1 MSYPI
6 TKVSHSLCNPHGYW
20 PQNGYFKRSEM
31 CFIGNLKMN
40 NYPMQ
45 IMVDN
50 DTAMMVQSFV
60 DSGVSIDFDKLL
72 KLMAENSEAIEDF
85 IQGIETGE
93 PRFMFPVSDSSMKR
107 LIIEETNRYSVSP
120 EQYLKAAIVILH
132 ADNILV
138 TDSKVV
144 H

>member
-1 MSYPI
+1 MS
-6 TKVSHSLCNPHGYW
+6 
-20 PQNGYFKRSEM
+20 
-31 CFIGNLKMN
+31 
-40 NYPMQ
+40 NYELQ
-45 IMVDN
+45 IFVDS
-50 DTAMMVQSFV
+50 DTALMIQAFS

-85 IQGIETGE
+85 IQEIETGE

-107 LIIEETNRYSVSP
+107 LVIEETNKYSVSP
-120 EQYLKAAIVILH
+120 EKYLKAAIAILYS
-132 ADNILV
+132 DNILV

>member
-1 MSYPI
+1 
-6 TKVSHSLCNPHGYW
+6 
-20 PQNGYFKRSEM
+20 
-31 CFIGNLKMN
+31 MN

-45 IMVDN
+45 IMVDS
-50 DTAMMVQSFV
+50 DTALMVQSFIDADV
-60 DSGVSIDFDKLL
+60 AIDFDRLL

-93 PRFMFPVSDSSMKR
+93 PRFMFPVKDSNMKR
-107 LIIEETNRYSVSP
+107 LVIEQTNKYSVSP
-120 EQYLKAAIVILH
+120 EKYLKAAIAILY

>member
-1 MSYPI
+1 
-6 TKVSHSLCNPHGYW
+6 
-20 PQNGYFKRSEM
+20 
-31 CFIGNLKMN
+31 MN
-40 NYPMQ
+40 NYPLQ
-45 IMVDN
+45 IFIDT
-50 DTAMMVQSFV
+50 DTAMMVQAFT
-60 DSGVSIDFDKLL
+60 DSGVSIDFDRLL

-107 LIIEETNRYSVSP
+107 LVIEQTNKYDISP
-120 EQYLKAAIVILH
+120 EQFLKGAVTILY

-138 TDSKVV
+138 AGSMRV

>member
-1 MSYPI
+1 
-6 TKVSHSLCNPHGYW
+6 
-20 PQNGYFKRSEM
+20 
-31 CFIGNLKMN
+31 MN

-85 IQGIETGE
+85 IQGVETGE
-93 PRFMFPVSDSSMKR
+93 PRFMFPVTDSNMKR

-120 EQYLKAAIVILH
+120 ERYLKAAIAILY

-138 TDSKVV
+138 TDSVRI

>member
-1 MSYPI
+1 MRELNSP
-6 TKVSHSLCNPHGYW
+6 L
-20 PQNGYFKRSEM
+20 
-31 CFIGNLKMN
+31 
-40 NYPMQ
+40 Q
-45 IMVDN
+45 IFVDN

-60 DSGVSIDFDKLL
+60 DSGVSIDFDRLL

-85 IQGIETGE
+85 IQGVETGE
-93 PRFMFPVSDSSMKR
+93 PRFMFPVTDSNMKR
-107 LIIEETNRYSVSP
+107 LIIEETNRYSIIP
-120 EQYLKAAIVILH
+120 ERYLKAAIAILY

>member
-1 MSYPI
+1 
-6 TKVSHSLCNPHGYW
+6 
-20 PQNGYFKRSEM
+20 
-31 CFIGNLKMN
+31 MN
-40 NYPMQ
+40 YSMQ
-45 IMVDN
+45 VMVDA
-50 DTAMMVQSFV
+50 DTAMMVQSFT
-60 DSGVSIDFDKLL
+60 DAGISIDFDRLL

-107 LIIEETNRYSVSP
+107 LVIEETNKYRVSP
-120 EQYLKAAIVILH
+120 EKYLKAAIAILY

-138 TDSKVV
+138 TDSVRI

>member
-1 MSYPI
+1 MRELNFP
-6 TKVSHSLCNPHGYW
+6 L
-20 PQNGYFKRSEM
+20 
-31 CFIGNLKMN
+31 
-40 NYPMQ
+40 Q
-45 IMVDN
+45 IFVDN

-85 IQGIETGE
+85 IQGVETGE
-93 PRFMFPVSDSSMKR
+93 PRFMFPVTDSNMKR

-120 EQYLKAAIVILH
+120 ERYLKAAIAILY
-132 ADNILV
+132 ADNVLV
-138 TDSKVV
+138 ADSMRI